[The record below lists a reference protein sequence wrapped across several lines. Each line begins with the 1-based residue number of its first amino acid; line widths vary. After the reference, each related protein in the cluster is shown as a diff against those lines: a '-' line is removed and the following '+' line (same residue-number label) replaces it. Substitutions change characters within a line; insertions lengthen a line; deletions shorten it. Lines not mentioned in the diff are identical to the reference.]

1 MLRRVAITALC
12 LLMLLAALPAWAG
25 GDPLAGPHAPLPGP
39 QWKLYER
46 RGVSL
51 AIPARWYGFFYV
63 GYRPLYGWW
72 ALKLHAL
79 YTEMEFSLLEMHGP
93 PQTGAH
99 GQVSTQALG
108 PARLAG
114 LPAASFRQT
123 ELAGTPDARQ
133 RLILVLQRPFLP
145 DGRYLWAVADSDA
158 KKWDQTEPHRQAIL
172 ASLRIE
178 PFFFLLGSEWR
189 LKEKGGVYLNLP
201 WRWQGRAW
209 ENGHAWSGP
218 VGQGRTLSL
227 GWRKRPAPDLTG
239 WTLAGKSHIGKYA
252 CAVYDRRVEQQGK
265 LVFERLALVN
275 RPLKDGQRI
284 WLTGKLSGAQDQ
296 VDWRVLR
303 PAINAMLRAAR
314 IDWVLF

>member
-1 MLRRVAITALC
+1 MPRRLAITALC
-12 LLMLLAALPAWAG
+12 LLMLLAALPAWAE

-39 QWKLYER
+39 KWKLYES

-79 YTEMEFSLLEMHGP
+79 YTEMEFSLFEMDGP
-93 PQTGAH
+93 PQVGAH

-123 ELAGTPDARQ
+123 ELAGAPDARQ
-133 RLILVLQRPFLP
+133 RLIMVLDRALT

-158 KKWDQTEPHRQAIL
+158 QKWDKTEPYRQAIL

-178 PFFFLLGSEWR
+178 PFVFLLGPEWR
-189 LKEKGGVYLNLP
+189 LAEKGGVYLDLP
-201 WRWQGRAW
+201 WSWQGREL
-209 ENGHAWSGP
+209 ENGHEWSGP
-218 VGQGRTLSL
+218 VGQGRVLSL
-227 GWRKRPAPDLTG
+227 GWRMGPAPDLAG
-239 WTLAGKSHIGKYA
+239 WALAGKSRIGKYA
-252 CAVYDRRVEQQGK
+252 CAVYDRRIERQGK
-265 LVFERLALVN
+265 LAFERLALVDK
-275 RPLKDGQRI
+275 PLKDGRRI
-284 WLTGKLSGAQDQ
+284 WLAGELRGAQDK
-296 VDWRVLR
+296 VDWMVLR